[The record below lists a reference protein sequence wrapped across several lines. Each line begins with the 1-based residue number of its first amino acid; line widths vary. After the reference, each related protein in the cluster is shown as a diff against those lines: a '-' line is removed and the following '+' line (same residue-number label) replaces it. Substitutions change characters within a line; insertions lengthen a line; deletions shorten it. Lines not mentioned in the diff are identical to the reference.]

1 MNLEGVVEVE
11 QVFTFVVGNTTV
23 DHRLLRGVHN
33 DERQLYREA
42 GMVTTTSSLILFATS
57 QLTATIRDT
66 FDSVH
71 VVK

>member
-42 GMVTTTSSLILFATS
+42 GMVKATSSLILCATS

-71 VVK
+71 VS

>member
-42 GMVTTTSSLILFATS
+42 GMVKTTSSLILYATS

-71 VVK
+71 VS

>member
-42 GMVTTTSSLILFATS
+42 GMVTTTHLPFCLLLHSSQQPTETL
-57 QLTATIRDT
+57 
-66 FDSVH
+66 DSVH
-71 VVK
+71 VVE

>member
-33 DERQLYREA
+33 DERQLYRKA

-66 FDSVH
+66 FDSVPSC
-71 VVK
+71 

>member
-42 GMVTTTSSLILFATS
+42 GMVTTTHLSFCLLLRYS
-57 QLTATIRDT
+57 QLQSETL

>member
-42 GMVTTTSSLILFATS
+42 GMVTTTHLPFCLLLHNS
-57 QLTATIRDT
+57 QQQTETL
-66 FDSVH
+66 DSVH
-71 VVK
+71 VVE